1 MVLLDV
7 LITLMI
13 NDVLGP
19 FGHFL
24 LQFLKLSFS
33 LPSFN
38 EMLVVCDHFRVV
50 ELKGFEI
57 NVIWSLDTTSARE

>member
-1 MVLLDV
+1 MVLLDF

-13 NDVLGP
+13 HDVLSS

-24 LQFLKLSFS
+24 LQLLKLSFS

-38 EMLVVCDHFRVV
+38 EVLVVCDHFRVV

-57 NVIWSLDTTSARE
+57 NVIWSLDATSARE